1 MNEGRR
7 TRGLRCGGSI
17 WLFRVS
23 WMRGDVSQNK
33 AGDGGHVERC
43 LRGVGAEEETDAF
56 LRPSRVEK
64 SV

>member
-1 MNEGRR
+1 
-7 TRGLRCGGSI
+7 
-17 WLFRVS
+17 
-23 WMRGDVSQNK
+23 MRGDVSQNK

-43 LRGVGAEEETDAF
+43 LRGVGVDQETDAF